1 MSIVRR
7 IGRVLHVILRF
18 TLPPAIPVV
27 CALIAAGGIAA
38 EVYLHSSAFRT
49 ANGDYWEFRRR
60 TGTEHPEKREE
71 ARLALLDYIEGPRY
85 LPDGMRQRA
94 NYYLFQLLREEPD
107 GDRAL
112 LDTTIDAI
120 LHPSPYPGSGSF
132 AEAAIALTERGGL
145 DAEAR
150 ALVDEGFA
158 YVKKYVDGRRED
170 GRYEDDEEY
179 QEALDRMNAGLYD
192 ARGWLYLQ
200 QGQMEEAELDLS
212 RALENQPKNPL
223 FLYHMGSLYERKL
236 LACEVGNGGG
246 DPEQLRAHAED
257 YYLRGMLAIWRY
269 DWANPSVAA
278 LEAIYLENHESLEGF
293 EEHFAE
299 AIETHTRERREGVL
313 ARRLGEPKDMV
324 AFELENLAGGTL
336 SSETLAGKVAVI
348 NFWGTWCGPCV
359 KELPELQ
366 LFHEKYKD
374 HENVVVLTVS
384 AHDDSQEEVRE
395 WMAERDY
402 TYTALWDG
410 GYNDLTDIRGYPTT
424 WFLAPDGTIQYS
436 VLGTTFRLLEEWSWM
451 VEELLGSQ
459 EH

>member
-1 MSIVRR
+1 M
-7 IGRVLHVILRF
+7 
-18 TLPPAIPVV
+18 
-27 CALIAAGGIAA
+27 
-38 EVYLHSSAFRT
+38 
-49 ANGDYWEFRRR
+49 
-60 TGTEHPEKREE
+60 
-71 ARLALLDYIEGPRY
+71 
-85 LPDGMRQRA
+85 
-94 NYYLFQLLREEPD
+94 
-107 GDRAL
+107 
-112 LDTTIDAI
+112 
-120 LHPSPYPGSGSF
+120 
-132 AEAAIALTERGGL
+132 
-145 DAEAR
+145 
-150 ALVDEGFA
+150 
-158 YVKKYVDGRRED
+158 
-170 GRYEDDEEY
+170 
-179 QEALDRMNAGLYD
+179 
-192 ARGWLYLQ
+192 
-200 QGQMEEAELDLS
+200 
-212 RALENQPKNPL
+212 
-223 FLYHMGSLYERKL
+223 
-236 LACEVGNGGG
+236 
-246 DPEQLRAHAED
+246 
-257 YYLRGMLAIWRY
+257 
-269 DWANPSVAA
+269 AA